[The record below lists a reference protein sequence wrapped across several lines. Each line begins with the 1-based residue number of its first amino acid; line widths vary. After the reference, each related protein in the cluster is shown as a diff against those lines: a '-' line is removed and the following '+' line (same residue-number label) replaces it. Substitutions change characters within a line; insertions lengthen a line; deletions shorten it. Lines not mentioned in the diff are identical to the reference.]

1 MAPAMKVIACYS
13 VKGGVGKTSAAVNL
27 AWLAAQSG
35 ARTLLWDLDPQ
46 AAATYLLRTKA
57 KVKGGSRKLLQGK
70 TEVSAAIR
78 ATADERLDVLPAST
92 SYADT
97 ELDLAAVKKSEDR
110 VSRVLAGVAD
120 DYDIAVVDSPPGL
133 NLLATNVVRAADLVL
148 TPIVPSPLSMRTLDQ
163 VADLVSGCGSEA
175 GILAFL
181 SMVDR
186 RRALHRDVI
195 ELVHGSYRDVA
206 QTVIPMSA
214 TIERMGQRRRPVEAF
229 APSSPATT
237 AYRELWQELADRLDR

>member
-1 MAPAMKVIACYS
+1 MKVIASYA
-13 VKGGVGKTSAAVNL
+13 VKGGVGKTSPAVNI

-35 ARTLLWDLDPQ
+35 KRTLLWDLDPQ

-78 ATADERLDVLPAST
+78 ATSDERLDVLPSST
-92 SYADT
+92 SYTDT
-97 ELDLAAVKKSEDR
+97 DLDLAAAKKSDER
-110 VSRVLAGVAD
+110 VKRVLAEVAD
-120 DYDIAVVDSPPGL
+120 DYDVAIIDAPPGL
-133 NLLATNVVRAADLVL
+133 TLLSTNIVRAADLVL
-148 TPIVPSPLSMRTLDQ
+148 TPIVPSPLSLRTLDQ
-163 VADLVSGCGSEA
+163 VVDLVGECGGKA

-195 ELVHGSYRDVA
+195 ELVHGSYGDVA
-206 QTVIPMSA
+206 TTVVPFSA
-214 TIERMGQRRRPVEAF
+214 TVERMGQRRRPVTAF
-229 APSSPATT
+229 APKSPAAV
-237 AYRELWQELADRLDR
+237 AYLQLWEEIAARLLLGP